1 MKNSTTLCH
10 ESKDLGRVRVKK
22 NGYRFPEE
30 SSREIFFK
38 FKKDII
44 TAGNSLWRNLPLSSK
59 SIYPVIGC
67 HCNKKGESWPSQQT
81 IADLAGVTRKTV
93 REGIE
98 GLLSIPWFRVEN
110 KITSRGMRNKKYII
124 EQDDSESFPFHKNIL
139 ETGRWR
145 GLSKYSNS
153 KAAHAVYCV
162 CRAYGFQDADMYF
175 ETEGIEGYELQ
186 EFWEDVYPDREYDFL
201 QADLDVIAEKA
212 GVTLATA
219 KKAMM
224 ALEKEF
230 LLEWDETNNAY
241 RVMLCPPM
249 MYTREFLNQDL
260 EDTQPEPT
268 DLWKQVHGS

>member
-1 MKNSTTLCH
+1 MKKH
-10 ESKDLGRVRVKK
+10 
-22 NGYRFPEE
+22 GYRFPEE
-30 SSREIFFK
+30 INWGTFFK
-38 FKKDII
+38 FKKDMI

-67 HCNKKGESWPSQQT
+67 HCNKKGEAWPSQQT

-93 REGIE
+93 GEGIN
-98 GLLSIPWFRVEN
+98 GLLSIPWFRIEN

-162 CRAYGFQDADMYF
+162 CRAYGFQDIDWYNEVKDTDF
-175 ETEGIEGYELQ
+175 TEQ
-186 EFWEDVYPDREYDFL
+186 DFWVEMYPDRDFDFL
-201 QADLDVIAEKA
+201 QAELDVISEKA

-219 KKAMM
+219 KKAMI
-224 ALEKEF
+224 ALEKEYF
-230 LLEWDETNNAY
+230 LEEDEIHGGY
-241 RVMLCPPM
+241 RIRLWPSM
-249 MYTREFLNQDL
+249 MYKHEFLNEDL

-268 DLWKQVHGS
+268 DLWKQVHMS